1 MHAAGNFSRLL
12 FLHLLVLTDLL
23 VWPYLITWLNVYEVR
38 VSNVQGRLSEGRIED
53 KRRKRTGANLKMERK
68 SEVDNL
74 LTQRDEC

>member
-38 VSNVQGRLSEGRIED
+38 VSNVQGRSSEGRIED
-53 KRRKRTGANLKMERK
+53 KRRERTGANLKMERK

>member
-38 VSNVQGRLSEGRIED
+38 VSNVQGRLFEGRIED

-68 SEVDNL
+68 SEADNL